1 VDTGADLWGD
11 SGGPQL
17 IFIDKIGLL
26 KPSQIRKEIWSGTL
40 Y

>member
-26 KPSQIRKEIWSGTL
+26 KLLKLEKRI
-40 Y
+40 